1 MQSITHKINQPM
13 QTTPDVLIIGAGA
26 SGLAAAKHL
35 TKLGLTYTL
44 LEGSHR
50 IGGRAYSE
58 AIAPGVWFDL
68 GCSYLHHIENNPFV
82 AIADTLNMT
91 LGKDKRELFQEHKRH
106 LYKNGQ
112 PLNQHERQA
121 YYNYHA
127 ACYAA
132 IHRAAKQKRDVAILD
147 LIDLDHV
154 YAPSFIHYMSDIN
167 ALDIDQTS
175 AVDFDVFDD
184 GLDFPI
190 LEGYGNLVAAWG
202 ADVPV
207 SLNTQVHEIN
217 WKNKHVCVKTSKGDM
232 HASTALITVSTGVLA
247 ASDILF
253 TPNLPDWKLEAILGL
268 PNGTENKIGVLFD
281 CDVFGPDARGLVYA
295 WHDNGDAIAFEVD
308 VMGQNLAT
316 VSCTGRQGVWLEKQ
330 GPKAC
335 HDYALDCLTEVF
347 GQAIRKH
354 VIRSISTAW
363 ATDPWTKG
371 AYSCALPGHAHQ
383 REKLAENLNNK
394 LFFAGEA
401 TALTD
406 YATCHG
412 AYYAGIR
419 AAEEITNHFLMPPT

>member
-1 MQSITHKINQPM
+1 MP
-13 QTTPDVLIIGAGA
+13 TTPDVIIIGAGA

-35 TKLGLTYTL
+35 DTLGLTYTL
-44 LEGSHR
+44 LEASHR

-82 AIADTLNMT
+82 AIADTFNMT
-91 LGKDKRELFQEHKRH
+91 LGKDKSDMFQEHQRH

-112 PLNQHERQA
+112 PLSRQERQA
-121 YYNYHA
+121 YYTYHA
-127 ACYAA
+127 TCYAA
-132 IHRAAKQKRDVAILD
+132 IHAAAKQKRDVALVD
-147 LIDLDHV
+147 LIDLEHA

-175 AVDFDVFDD
+175 AVDFDAFDD

-190 LEGYGNLVAAWG
+190 LKGYGNLVAAWG

-217 WKNKHVCVKTSKGDM
+217 WANKHVHVKTNQGDL
-232 HASTALITVSTGVLA
+232 TAPAVLITVSTGILA

-253 TPNLPDWKLEAILGL
+253 TPHLPDWKLEAIHGL

-281 CDVFGPDARGLVYA
+281 YDVFGADVRGLVYA
-295 WHDNGDAIAFEVD
+295 WHDSGDAFAFEVD

-335 HDYALDCLTEVF
+335 HDYALDCLTEIC
-347 GQAIRKH
+347 GCNIRKH

-363 ATDPWTKG
+363 AGDPWTKG
-371 AYSCALPGHAHQ
+371 AYSCALPGQAHQ
-383 REKLAENLNNK
+383 REKLAEPLNNK

-401 TALTD
+401 TALNN

-412 AYYAGIR
+412 AYHAGIR
-419 AAEEITNHFLMPPT
+419 AAEEIARNIKITA